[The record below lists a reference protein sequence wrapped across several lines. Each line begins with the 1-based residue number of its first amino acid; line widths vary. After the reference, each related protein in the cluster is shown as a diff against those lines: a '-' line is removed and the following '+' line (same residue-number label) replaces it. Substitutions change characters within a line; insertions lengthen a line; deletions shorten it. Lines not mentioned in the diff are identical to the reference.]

1 MGYWTDLSHV
11 NKCRRLS
18 DNVRSIANKCDS
30 KLEISDS
37 NYKASEKVYLTAAIN
52 QVYSELLKISSELD
66 TLSNTILEV
75 AKQCEADRQK
85 REEGENYCK
94 S

>member
-11 NKCRRLS
+11 NKCRILS
-18 DNVRSIANKCDS
+18 DNIRSIANQCND

-37 NYKASEKVYLTAAIN
+37 NYKAPEKLYLTAAIN
-52 QVYSELLKISSELD
+52 QVYSELLKISSDLD
-66 TLSNTILEV
+66 ALSNTILEV
-75 AKQCEADRQK
+75 AKQREAERQK